1 MLLKTKFVNQ
11 LTRLI
16 DKNDLRITVK
26 NILINGSRRGCSG
39 HITYLPTGRCVYID
53 TESALTMPG
62 KLLYRYAMDEKDFS
76 SNRPGH
82 SFPNLYTSEDNL
94 AESVA
99 RLLLRP
105 ADTQKKVSDHV

>member
-11 LTRLI
+11 LAKLI
-16 DKNDLRITVK
+16 DKDDLHITVK
-26 NILINGSRRGCSG
+26 NILINGVRRGCSG
-39 HITYLPTGRCVYID
+39 HITYVPTGRCVYID

-82 SFPNLYTSEDNL
+82 NFPNLYTTEENL
-94 AESVA
+94 AFSVA

-105 ADTQKKVSDHV
+105 IDTQKERN

>member
-11 LTRLI
+11 LAKLV
-16 DKNDLRITVK
+16 DKEDLRITVK
-26 NILINGSRRGCSG
+26 NILINGARRGCSG

-53 TESALTMPG
+53 TEPSLTSPA
-62 KLLYRYAMDEKDFS
+62 KVLYRYAVDETDFS

-82 SFPNLYTSEDNL
+82 SFPNLYTDEENL
-94 AESVA
+94 ALHVT

-105 ADTQKKVSDHV
+105 VNVPEGDN

>member
-11 LTRLI
+11 LTRMI
-16 DKNDLRITVK
+16 DKDDLHITVK
-26 NILINGSRRGCSG
+26 NILINGVRQGCSG

-53 TESALTMPG
+53 TESALTLPG

-76 SNRPGH
+76 SNRSGH

-105 ADTQKKVSDHV
+105 ADTQKRASDHI